1 MKQCRVSKWNVIKQ
15 TSTFITEWKLFHCVP
30 SVSSCYALF
39 LSLSLSLSLI
49 SYYNYYRSKVSNR
62 IIIVRNYWSELSNIL
77 LVSPRFKSFGNSV
90 VFKKKNDAKSFGQK
104 SLLAIKISSIRKL
117 WQEKK
122 LAKKSNSNKRS

>member
-1 MKQCRVSKWNVIKQ
+1 MKAFSLYSLGIK
-15 TSTFITEWKLFHCVP
+15 LLR
-30 SVSSCYALF
+30 ALSF
-39 LSLSLSLSLI
+39 SLSLSLI

-90 VFKKKNDAKSFGQK
+90 VFKKKNDAKSFGLK

-117 WQEKK
+117 
-122 LAKKSNSNKRS
+122 